1 MVMKNDLSGW
11 HVASIMPPV
20 DETING
26 KYRYQGWMPCIDWC
40 EKTFGEMTMDNY
52 VWRFIG
58 EGVFEFRD
66 EKMLLLF
73 LLRWA

>member
-1 MVMKNDLSGW
+1 MKNNLSGW
-11 HVASIMPPV
+11 YIASILPPV
-20 DETING
+20 DETIND
-26 KYRYQGWMPCIDWC
+26 KYRYRGWMLCIDWC
-40 EKTFGEMTMDNY
+40 KETFGEMTMDNY

-66 EKMLLLF
+66 EKMLLMF